1 MLKQVQH
8 DTLKVKHDF
17 MRYRNPAKR
26 IKDFKE
32 VALGLTERQAV
43 KEANRCLQCKKPK
56 CIEGCPVGIDIPKFI
71 SFVKEKDY
79 LGGLRVIR
87 EFNMLPSICGRVC
100 PQETQCQGRCLA
112 GKKASPVSIGALERF
127 VADYEMSLGKIELP
141 KVRQPNGHKVAVIG
155 SGPSGLTVAADL
167 AKSGY
172 DVTVFEALHEPG
184 GVLLY
189 GIPEFRLPKRILQ
202 REINYVKNLG
212 VKIILNWVIGRTQS
226 VEELFDEGFEAV
238 FIGVGAGS
246 PRYLGIPGENLNNVY
261 FASEFLTR
269 VNLMK
274 AHRFPEYDTPVK
286 KARRVGVIGGGNVAM
301 DSARTALR
309 LDAEKVY
316 IIYRRTEREV
326 PSRREEIENAKE
338 EGIEFYFL
346 SDPKIILGDERGWV
360 QAIKCEKMELG
371 DSDESGRRKPEPTGE
386 EFSIDV
392 DQVIVAIGQ
401 RSNPILVRS
410 IKKLKLWGDGYIAAD
425 REGRTNLKG
434 VFAGGDIT
442 TGAATVISAM
452 GAGKRAAKAID
463 DFIMN
468 RTEVPP
474 QPPEPVLS
482 QKRLQ

>member
-1 MLKQVQH
+1 
-8 DTLKVKHDF
+8 
-17 MRYRNPAKR
+17 MRYRNPLKR

-43 KEANRCLQCKKPK
+43 KEATRCLQCKKPK
-56 CIEGCPVGIDIPKFI
+56 CVEGCPVGIDIPKFI
-71 SFVKEKDY
+71 SFVKEKNY

-87 EFNMLPSICGRVC
+87 EFNILPSICGRVC
-100 PQETQCQGRCLA
+100 PQETQCQGRCLLR
-112 GKKASPVSIGALERF
+112 KKAKPVSIGALERF
-127 VADYEMSLGKIELP
+127 VADCEASLGQAELP
-141 KVRQPNGHKVAVIG
+141 RVKPPNGHRIAVIG
-155 SGPSGLTVAADL
+155 SGPAGLTVAADL

-172 DVTVFEALHEPG
+172 DITVFEALHEPG

-189 GIPEFRLPKRILQ
+189 GIPEFRLPKKILQ
-202 REINYVKNLG
+202 REIDYVKNLG
-212 VKIILNWVIGRTQS
+212 VKIIVNWVIGRTQT
-226 VEELFDEGFEAV
+226 VDELFVPTGRHEAV

-286 KARRVGVIGGGNVAM
+286 KARRVAVIGGGNVAM

-309 LDAEKVY
+309 LDAERVY
-316 IIYRRTEREV
+316 VIYRRTEREM
-326 PSRREEIENAKE
+326 PSRQEEIENAKE

-346 SDPKIILGDERGWV
+346 SDPKMILGDERGWV
-360 QAIKCEKMELG
+360 RAIKCEKMKLG
-371 DSDESGRRKPEPTGE
+371 EPDESGRRKPEPTGE

-410 IKKLKLWGDGYIAAD
+410 VKGLKLWGDGYIAAD

-452 GAGKRAAKAID
+452 GAGKRAARAID
-463 DFIMN
+463 DFIMS
-468 RTEVPP
+468 RREVSQ

-482 QKRLQ
+482 RSKPQ